1 MAAYDTIPKGAKIQP
16 TKFTVAIP
24 EEKLQ
29 QMKLLISLSP
39 IGPETYENL
48 QESRELTDFGISR
61 KWLEN
66 AKAQW
71 ENQYDW

>member
-1 MAAYDTIPKGAKIQP
+1 MASYDTIPKSAKVQP
-16 TKFTVAIP
+16 TKFTVSVP

-29 QMKLLISLSP
+29 QMKQLISLSP

-48 QESRELTDFGISR
+48 QESRDLNNFGISR

-66 AKAQW
+66 AKAEW
-71 ENQYDW
+71 EEKYDW